1 MHWLIYFYLFVHV
14 KGIRDCRTMPATRG
28 ESKSKSTAKKKK
40 RETKE
45 DVGVEQQVDY
55 TTNNKTNGALVAA
68 RVDDGRT
75 TKRQKL
81 GSALAIASDT
91 QQPPRTSGLMAPTM
105 LLTGHGDQVFCVR
118 FHPGDQGDVLASG
131 SHDKKIFLW
140 RTYGECENYSVL
152 SGHKNAVLQLQWVPD
167 GQHIVSCSP
176 DMTVREWDAV
186 VGEQVSVMKDH
197 SAIVNCCAMTQR
209 GTPMVASGSDDGTV
223 KLWDMRSKRA
233 SKSFS
238 QGRPV
243 TAVDMSEDG
252 DVVYCGGIEGVVHA
266 WDVRKDAVAMELHGH
281 LDTITGMEVSPSGSH
296 ILTNSMDNTMRS
308 WDIRPYAPDNR
319 CVRVFSGHQ
328 HGFEKNLLRC
338 SWSPDGKLVSGG
350 SSDRIVHVWNVATG
364 ELTYSLPGHDGTVND
379 VAFHPTEP
387 ILVSASSDKTLYLG
401 ELV

>member
-1 MHWLIYFYLFVHV
+1 MPP
-14 KGIRDCRTMPATRG
+14 PATRG
-28 ESKSKSTAKKKK
+28 ENKSKKKK
-40 RETKE
+40 RATEEVEEQVT
-45 DVGVEQQVDY
+45 VEQQQVETQEY
-55 TTNNKTNGALVAA
+55 HNSGGGGAVVAVQP
-68 RVDDGRT
+68 RVDDDGGRT

-81 GSALAIASDT
+81 GIVLATD
-91 QQPPRTSGLMAPTM
+91 QQHPRTSALMAPTM

-197 SAIVNCCAMTQR
+197 SAIVNCCAMTRR

-238 QGRPV
+238 VGGSRGRPV

-252 DVVYCGGIEGVVHA
+252 DVVYCGGIEGVVYA

-281 LDTITGMEVSPSGSH
+281 MDTITGMEISPAGSH
-296 ILTNSMDNTMRS
+296 ILTNCMDNTMRS
-308 WDIRPYAPDNR
+308 WDIRPFAPENR

-350 SSDRIVHVWNVATG
+350 SSDGMVHVWNVATG
-364 ELTYSLPGHDGTVND
+364 ELTYSLPGHDGTVNE

-387 ILVSASSDKTLYLG
+387 ILASASSDKTLYLG
-401 ELV
+401 ELI